1 MVSLIVGVVAVVLG
15 VVGIVGWWAHFLLVL
30 RGTLPALFILCGAVA
45 IAAGF
50 GTVKDKM
57 KCSSKKEDKTE
68 EKDEPKKEEPKA
80 EEKEEVKAEEKKE
93 E

>member
-1 MVSLIVGVVAVVLG
+1 MVSLIAGVVAVVLG
-15 VVGIVGWWAHFLLVL
+15 IIGIASWWAHFLLVL
-30 RGTLPALFILCGAVA
+30 RGTLPALFILGGAVA

-57 KCSSKKEDKTE
+57 KCCA
-68 EKDEPKKEEPKA
+68 KKEEVKEEKPEEKA
-80 EEKEEVKAEEKKE
+80 AEVKEEVKAEVKEEKKE

>member
-57 KCSSKKEDKTE
+57 KCSSKKEDKPE
-68 EKDEPKKEEPKA
+68 EKEEPKA